1 LNNLLHNSHGSVE
14 QLGSLVR
21 LLRAVT
27 APQINRRYDA
37 SRRPIN
43 IVLNDAKIEPMQIP
57 KIEPIEQ
64 KLKTRIPKSMPT
76 ISAKLNT
83 LHDPFS

>member
-1 LNNLLHNSHGSVE
+1 MNPTIAELNNLLHNSHGSVE

-43 IVLNDAKIEPMQIP
+43 IMLNDAKIEPMQIP
-57 KIEPIEQ
+57 ESFKQTKIENANAEID
-64 KLKTRIPKSMPT
+64 
-76 ISAKLNT
+76 ANN
-83 LHDPFS
+83 